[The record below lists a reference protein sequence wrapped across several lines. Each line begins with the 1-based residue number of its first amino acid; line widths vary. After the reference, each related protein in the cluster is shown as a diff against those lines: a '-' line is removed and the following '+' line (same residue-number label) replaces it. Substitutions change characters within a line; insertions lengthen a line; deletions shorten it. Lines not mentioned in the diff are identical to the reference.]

1 MGEREVK
8 VICRQ
13 TLQLILCAAGGYI
26 HDNLYL
32 PSYYIIYAQIIAL
45 ISPMGQ
51 RLGGKINNYYS
62 T

>member
-13 TLQLILCAAGGYI
+13 TLQLILCAAGGY
-26 HDNLYL
+26 NLYL

-45 ISPMGQ
+45 TSPMGQ